1 VSGEGQDDLGSLRA
15 ALERTLQA
23 LELVRAGEPAALP
36 AAVRS
41 ARPSEAIPLLEQE
54 AADLRR
60 DIRALERR

>member
-1 VSGEGQDDLGSLRA
+1 VSSAQEDLDALHA
-15 ALERTLQA
+15 ALERTLEA

-41 ARPSEAIPLLEQE
+41 VKPGEAIPFLEQE

-60 DIRALERR
+60 DIRVLERG